1 MRYSTLILADDPAP
15 AKDGKA
21 PALFD
26 YSLLFL
32 LPLLFIFLIVL
43 PARRD
48 RKQRMAMLS
57 AVDKGA
63 KVVVGGGI
71 VGVVDKVEKNDA
83 GEDELLIKID
93 PNANVRLRVLR
104 GSISRVLP
112 ADKKEVKD
120 NA

>member
-1 MRYSTLILADDPAP
+1 MMRYSTLILADDPP
-15 AKDGKA
+15 AKDGKS
-21 PALFD
+21 PALYD

-48 RKQRMAMLS
+48 RKQRQAMLS

-63 KVVVGGGI
+63 RVVVGGGI
-71 VGVVDKVEKNDA
+71 VGVVDKVERGDA

-112 ADKKEVKD
+112 ADKKDVKD

>member
-1 MRYSTLILADDPAP
+1 MIATILVLAEDPP
-15 AKDGKA
+15 AQKA
-21 PALFD
+21 PQLFD

-32 LPLLFIFLIVL
+32 LPILFIFLIVL

-63 KVVVGGGI
+63 RIVVNGGI
-71 VGVVDKVEKNDA
+71 VGVVDKVEKSEG

-104 GSISRVLP
+104 SSITRVLP
-112 ADKKEVKD
+112 ADKKDAKD
-120 NA
+120 NV